1 MKKPR
6 HPSALA
12 LVAGALAS
20 IFQPPLVVTPSA
32 WAERHLVVADG
43 PRAGGGWDPKLTPQ
57 MVPILDALAAGSPWN
72 KVALR
77 KSSQVGAT
85 VLGIGWM
92 GTVIAMSPAR
102 AMIIFPTVESVR
114 EYSREKLSPSI
125 EQSPELRRRVRGAV
139 SRSNRG
145 STSMSKSFAGGSITL
160 TGANSGAD
168 LRSKTVKY
176 QHRDEVDGWPLEIE
190 GEGDPEELADARFI
204 AFHATGDYMAF
215 VSSTPTIKG
224 ASRIDAAYEAGDQ
237 RNWYVKCPHCGFEQ
251 KLVFGGKDVAH
262 GLKFNEKPPY
272 EAHYV
277 CKGSGCII
285 AHAEKPAMVRAG
297 RYVAENP
304 EGQYPSFHVDAVS
317 SLLTTWDK
325 IAEKF
330 MVAKDN
336 PSKLRVFVNTWLGES
351 WEERGDAPEWKL
363 LLKRQEQYPR
373 GTIPVGALL
382 FTLGVDV
389 QGNGLFY
396 EVVGWGAD
404 RQSWSIDA
412 GFLEG
417 DTGDPDNLVWQQLTT
432 LAERRYPDAYGNVWP
447 VDLIGVDAGFN
458 TDAVKN
464 WVRRHPKAKALKGE
478 PGWYRPAIG
487 TPAKTDVTYK
497 GKKRKKGALI
507 WPVGTWALKA
517 EFYAFLRKDQPDDGA
532 EIYPSG
538 YVHIAQHNDER
549 WCRQVVAENLKERE
563 SKGRKIKEWVANGDN
578 HFHDCRIY
586 AMALM
591 VHEAGYWT
599 EDQWKLLAQQRGVR
613 ERPQGDLFAKPVA
626 AAPAQTAEQAPA
638 PAVAPAPAAPPRKRT
653 SSAERIKNMFARDRY

>member
-1 MKKPR
+1 MSKPR
-6 HPSALA
+6 HPSALV

-20 IFQPPLVVTPSA
+20 IFQPALAITPSA
-32 WAERHLVVADG
+32 WAEKNLVVADG
-43 PRAGGGWDPKLTPQ
+43 PRAGSRWDPKLTPQ

-72 KVALR
+72 KVVLR
-77 KSSQVGAT
+77 KSAQIGAT

-92 GTVIAMSPAR
+92 GTIIAMTPAR
-102 AMIIFPTVESVR
+102 AMIIQPTVDAAH
-114 EYSREKLSPSI
+114 EYSREKLTPSI
-125 EQSPELRRRVRGAV
+125 EQTPELRRRVRGAIA
-139 SRSNRG
+139 RSNRG
-145 STSMSKSFAGGSITL
+145 STSRSKSFTGGSITL

-190 GEGDPEELADARFI
+190 DEGDPEELADARFI

-224 ASRIDAAYEAGDQ
+224 HSRVDAAYEAGDQ

-251 KLVFGGKDVAH
+251 KLEFGGKNTAH
-262 GLKFNEKPPY
+262 GLKFNTKPPH

-277 CKGSGCII
+277 CKSGGCVI
-285 AHAEKPAMVRAG
+285 AHSEKAAMVRAG
-297 RYVAENP
+297 RYIAENP
-304 EGQYPSFHVDAVS
+304 EGLYPSFHVDSLS

-325 IAEKF
+325 VAEKF
-330 MVAKDN
+330 CSAKDDAT
-336 PSKLRVFVNTWLGES
+336 KLRAFVNLWLGES
-351 WEERGDAPEWKL
+351 WEERADAPEWKL
-363 LLKRQEQYPR
+363 LLARAENYPR
-373 GTIPVGALL
+373 ATIPVGALL
-382 FTLGVDV
+382 FTLAVDV

-404 RQSWSIDA
+404 RQSWSLDA

-417 DTGDPDNLVWQQLTT
+417 DTADPDGMVWQQLTT
-432 LAERRYPDAYGNVWP
+432 LAERRYPDAYGNQWP
-447 VDLIGVDAGFN
+447 VDMIGVDAGFN

-478 PGWYRPAIG
+478 DGWYRPALG

-517 EFYAFLRKDQPDDGA
+517 EFYAYLRKDQPDDGH
-532 EIYPSG
+532 EVYPPG
-538 YVHIAQHNDER
+538 FVHIAQHNDDR
-549 WCRQVVAENLKERE
+549 WCRQVVAESLKERE
-563 SKGRKIKEWVANGDN
+563 VKGRKVKEWVATGDN

-586 AMALM
+586 NMALM
-591 VHEAGYWT
+591 VHAAGYWT
-599 EDQWKLLAQQRGVR
+599 EDQWKLLAQQRGPR
-613 ERPQGDLFAKPVA
+613 ERPQADLFSKPVQLA
-626 AAPAQTAEQAPA
+626 GTPTEAPAGETEPA
-638 PAVAPAPAAPPRKRT
+638 PEPPKAPQRP
-653 SSAERIKNMFARDRY
+653 SSAARINSLFSKDRF